1 MHGKEELRPG
11 GPISKRELLL
21 LDIRRLYSKANE
33 SYEKWD
39 GIKDMQSIL
48 GRGLARL
55 RAEVRDFR
63 DDAVETYFEALE
75 LYLKGI
81 YQLKLA
87 RDLVAKVEQS
97 GSPHHLKYE
106 SLKGAV
112 EGPLKKARGCLCD
125 SSLSGSMRRE
135 LEGRYGALH
144 TTVVLYLHELE
155 RLADGKPRIY
165 TLPSSLGRRKT
176 EGVGLR

>member
-1 MHGKEELRPG
+1 MGSQSKEV
-11 GPISKRELLL
+11 
-21 LDIRRLYSKANE
+21 RLEQKAYWE
-33 SYEKWD
+33 AK
-39 GIKDMQSIL
+39 
-48 GRGLARL
+48 LARRIAELADKGRDPRAISADTVVRKL

-63 DDAVETYFEALE
+63 DDDVETYFEALE

-87 RDLVAKVEQS
+87 RDLVAKVEES
-97 GSPHHLKYE
+97 GSPHYLKYE